1 MEKGI
6 LKRII
11 ASSMFFLAAACGSA
25 SLRDTAEAARAA
37 REAIAIAPERG
48 RINGLGIGS
57 SEAEV
62 VAAFGPPARVEKGFD
77 EIEGKPART
86 VLYEG
91 IEIYLAGDEIYYLTC
106 RARNCVTHD
115 GIRVG
120 DTIEKVLAVFGK
132 GRPEQLDDGTE
143 ILRYPFAHADVALI
157 FTLKDGKLIELELW
171 FDYA

>member
-1 MEKGI
+1 MKM
-6 LKRII
+6 II
-11 ASSMFFLAAACGSA
+11 ASSMIFLAATACSSA
-25 SLRDTAEAARAA
+25 SLRDTAEAAWAA

-62 VAAFGPPARVEKGFD
+62 VAAFGPPARLEKGFD

-86 VLYEG
+86 VFYDG
-91 IEIYLAGDEIYYLTC
+91 IEIYLVGDEIYYLTC

-132 GRPEQLDDGTE
+132 GNPEQLEDGTE
-143 ILRYPFAHADVALI
+143 ILRYPFAHADVALT
-157 FTLKDGKLIELELW
+157 FTLKDGKVIEMELW

>member
-1 MEKGI
+1 MT
-6 LKRII
+6 RIVFI
-11 ASSMFFLAAACGSA
+11 SLLLLATTACDNA

-57 SEAEV
+57 GEAEV
-62 VAAFGPPARVEKGFD
+62 VAAFGPPARVEEGFD

-86 VLYEG
+86 LFYDR
-91 IEIYLAGDEIYYLTC
+91 IEIYLVGDEIYNLQC
-106 RARNCVTHD
+106 RAGNCMTHD

-120 DTIEKVLAVFGK
+120 DPVGKASAVYGQLQPLERGEDHDALLYPLRGVDAMLVL
-132 GRPEQLDDGTE
+132 
-143 ILRYPFAHADVALI
+143 DV
-157 FTLKDGKLIELELW
+157 KDGLIVGMELF